1 MHKRGRIVVTGLGL
15 LALVVSSSS
24 PARAAGFAIETQGAK
39 AMGMAGAFAAQADDA
54 SAIYYNPGA
63 VAFLKKKMAVGF
75 SPGFA
80 NDGHYQGQPPGLGA
94 GTTGNQ
100 NRLFTLPAQA
110 YLVKPLAPNVKLGIG
125 VYSPFGFRTGWQDPA
140 TFPGRTVSTAAE
152 LKTYDANAT
161 LAIQVTPTFGLGAGV
176 VYRNALLQQRKGLQ
190 ALDPLAGS
198 RVDVASLSVKTD
210 YDRGA
215 GWTAGFLHQLGPLS
229 WGLSYRSPI
238 TIQFGGAGRLTQV
251 LTGNAQLDA
260 LTRASLPLDQDLAV
274 SSEIGFPA
282 EATLGIALAATET
295 FVIEADVNR
304 TGWKKLTG
312 LALNFP
318 NNPTLSATL
327 QGPWKD
333 TNSYRLGVRLGP
345 ARGPQWRFGYAL
357 EQTPQLDESVNPFL
371 ADGARS
377 IVGIGFGLDW
387 LDLAFQWEKPADRTT
402 FVSRDGLNGTYR
414 GSIYRFGI
422 TISPM

>member
-1 MHKRGRIVVTGLGL
+1 MRKWGRIVVPGLTL
-15 LALVVSSSS
+15 LTLALSPAR
-24 PARAAGFAIETQGAK
+24 PARAAGFSIETQGAK
-39 AMGMAGAFAAQADDA
+39 AMGMAGAFAAQADDT

-63 VAFLKKKMAVGF
+63 VAFLKKKMAIGF
-75 SPGFA
+75 SPAAA

-110 YLVKPLAPNVKLGIG
+110 YLIKPLAPTVKLGIG

-140 TFPGRTVSTAAE
+140 NFPGRTVSTAAE

-176 VYRNALLQQRKGLQ
+176 VYRNAEFQQRKGLQ
-190 ALDPLAGS
+190 ALNPLSGS
-198 RVDVASLSVKTD
+198 LVDVASLSVKTD

-229 WGLSYRSPI
+229 WGI
-238 TIQFGGAGRLTQV
+238 A
-251 LTGNAQLDA
+251 
-260 LTRASLPLDQDLAV
+260 
-274 SSEIGFPA
+274 FPG

-304 TGWKKLTG
+304 TGWKKFTG

-318 NNPTLSATL
+318 NNPTLSASL

-357 EQTPQLDESVNPFL
+357 EQTPQPDESVNPFL
-371 ADGARS
+371 PDGARS
-377 IVGIGFGLDW
+377 IVGIGFGIDW
-387 LDLAFQWEKPADRTT
+387 LDLAFQWEKPADRST
-402 FVSRDGLNGTYR
+402 FVSRDQLNGTYR